1 MKKLK
6 IAFWIVVLGFI
17 GLVIAQNWE
26 VFRVESSLRI
36 IFYQTPPL
44 ANAVFFVVFFFFGLL
59 ASYSVSLLKRFKDA
73 KTIRALTARERQLTA
88 AVADLEKQ
96 LAVHK
101 ETTGS
106 AGGEPVQGDVVE
118 IQPIDVEAEVK

>member
-6 IAFWIVVLGFI
+6 ITFWIVVLGLI
-17 GLVIAQNWE
+17 GLVIVQNWE
-26 VFRVESSLRI
+26 VFKVENSLRVI
-36 IFYQTPPL
+36 VYQTPPL
-44 ANAVFFVVFFFFGLL
+44 ANAVFFVIFFFFGLL
-59 ASYSVSLLKRFKDA
+59 AAYLVSLLKRFKDA
-73 KTIRALTARERQLTA
+73 KTIRALTARESQLTQ

-101 ETTGS
+101 HTTGF

>member
-6 IAFWIVVLGFI
+6 ITFWIVVLGLI
-17 GLVIAQNWE
+17 GLVIVQNWE
-26 VFRVESSLRI
+26 VFKVENSLRVI
-36 IFYQTPPL
+36 VYQTPPL
-44 ANAVFFVVFFFFGLL
+44 ANAVFFVIFFFFGLL
-59 ASYSVSLLKRFKDA
+59 AAYLVSLLKRFKDA
-73 KTIRALTARERQLTA
+73 KTIRALTARESQLTQ

-101 ETTGS
+101 HTTGS
-106 AGGEPVQGDVVE
+106 AGGEPGQGDVVE